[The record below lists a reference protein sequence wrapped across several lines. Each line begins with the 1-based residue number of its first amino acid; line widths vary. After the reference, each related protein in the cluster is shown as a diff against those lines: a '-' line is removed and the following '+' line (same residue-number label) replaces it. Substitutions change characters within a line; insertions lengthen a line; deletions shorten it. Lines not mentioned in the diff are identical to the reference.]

1 MNNKN
6 KIIPVHIAFI
16 MDGNRRWAKEKGKPL
31 FLGHKKGAEIFKK
44 VVNYAADIGVKIIT
58 AFAFS
63 TENRDRPKEEVDYLM
78 NLFIDWLD
86 SQLREMKEKNICF
99 RLIGNRIGIPEK
111 VLNKIDQVEKETFG
125 NNSLIINF
133 AFNYGGRDELTRA
146 MQKIADQKIPSELIN
161 ERLIEKNLD
170 LAGQPD
176 PDLIIRTSGEQ
187 RLSGF
192 LPWHSAYSELYF
204 PKVYWPD
211 FDEAELDKAIEEFN
225 RRQRRFGK

>member
-1 MNNKN
+1 MKIKN
-6 KIIPVHIAFI
+6 QNIPVHIAFI
-16 MDGNRRWAKEKGKPL
+16 MDGNRRWAKEKGIPAL
-31 FLGHKKGAEIFKK
+31 MGHKNGAEMFKR
-44 VVNYAADIGVKIIT
+44 VVNYSADIGIKIVT

-78 NLFIDWLD
+78 DLFIDWLD
-86 SQLREMKEKNICF
+86 SQLKEMKKNGVRF
-99 RLIGNRIGIPEK
+99 RLIGNRSGIPEK
-111 VLNKIDQVEKETFG
+111 VLNKINQVEKETIG
-125 NNSLIINF
+125 NDSLILNF
-133 AFNYGGRDELTRA
+133 AFNYGGRDEIVRA
-146 MQKIADQKIPSELIN
+146 IKKIVNQKISSELIN
-161 ERLIEKNLD
+161 EELVEKNLD
-170 LAGQPD
+170 LAGMPD

-225 RRQRRFGK
+225 CRQRRFGK

>member
-6 KIIPVHIAFI
+6 QIIPTHIAFI
-16 MDGNRRWAKEKGKPL
+16 MDGNRRWAKEKGMPVI
-31 FLGHKKGAEIFKK
+31 LGHKKGAEMFKK
-44 VVNYAADIGVKIIT
+44 VVNYSANIGVKIVT

-63 TENRDRPKEEVDYLM
+63 TENHNRPKEEVDYLM
-78 NLFIDWLD
+78 DLFIDWLD
-86 SQLREMKEKNICF
+86 SQLAEMKEKNICF

-111 VLNKIDQVEKETFG
+111 VLSKIDQVEKETFG
-125 NNSLIINF
+125 NKALILIL

-146 MQKIADQKIPSELIN
+146 MQKIADQKIPPELIN
-161 ERLIEKNLD
+161 EELIEKNLD

-225 RRQRRFGK
+225 CRQRRFGK